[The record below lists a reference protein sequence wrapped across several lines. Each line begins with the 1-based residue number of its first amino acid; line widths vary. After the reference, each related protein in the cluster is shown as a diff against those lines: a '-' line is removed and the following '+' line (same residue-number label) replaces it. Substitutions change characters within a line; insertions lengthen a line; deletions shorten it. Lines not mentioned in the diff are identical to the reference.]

1 MLAYRLTIAIVIIVV
16 CLLFLQDGGDEDALH
31 GRRGRPLRPVDRGH
45 HQHRLRH
52 LWTHRQR
59 HLHLVRINTLTVIM
73 NELGIAKTVIIP
85 FSHSNRWYYNNIS
98 LIEQQYPLHT

>member
-1 MLAYRLTIAIVIIVV
+1 MIIVV

-59 HLHLVRINTLTVIM
+59 HLHLVRINKKLHGLFGLT
-73 NELGIAKTVIIP
+73 ER
-85 FSHSNRWYYNNIS
+85 FNRQNLAGQN
-98 LIEQQYPLHT
+98 LTGT